1 MTGNVPNAAT
11 NSNPITS
18 KIFFE
23 KKAVSTPLNSV
34 KTMIVNCCR
43 EIKLCM
49 PVTLTSGKSSCNLL
63 NITEAEL
70 PRADVKNLSKAEML
84 SLFETHGLAIEKC
97 ETTEMPQR
105 LENWLALTRT
115 PEPIQR
121 KIKERMRSELAGGEK
136 TGFSPYVENGTIC
149 FNQKWLLLMGRKR

>member
-34 KTMIVNCCR
+34 KTMIVNCCK

-49 PVTLTSGKSSCNLL
+49 PATLTSGKSSCNLL

-70 PRADVKNLSKAEML
+70 PRAVTKDTATMAILIFL
-84 SLFETHGLAIEKC
+84 SLF
-97 ETTEMPQR
+97 TT
-105 LENWLALTRT
+105 
-115 PEPIQR
+115 
-121 KIKERMRSELAGGEK
+121 
-136 TGFSPYVENGTIC
+136 
-149 FNQKWLLLMGRKR
+149 